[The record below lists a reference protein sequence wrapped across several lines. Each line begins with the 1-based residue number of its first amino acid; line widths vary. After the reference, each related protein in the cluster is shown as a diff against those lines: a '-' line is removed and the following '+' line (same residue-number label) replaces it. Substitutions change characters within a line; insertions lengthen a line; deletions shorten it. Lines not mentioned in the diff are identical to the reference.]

1 MIRVGVQ
8 QGLQCCTNQNPSDL
22 AAALCRIL
30 LEISLLDSAYMRS
43 GVSQPL
49 KTEKRCAACLIFLS
63 NGVRLGKSRKLAL
76 CLPRCPTACSKQ

>member
-43 GVSQPL
+43 GASDDLNRETLRSLPYIPQQRSPAREIQEASAL
-49 KTEKRCAACLIFLS
+49 STTLS
-63 NGVRLGKSRKLAL
+63 NSLF
-76 CLPRCPTACSKQ
+76 